1 MKNRDINTTL
11 SLESYLGKFIK
22 VKIDRP
28 LASRHPEHG
37 FVYCLNYGFIPDIVS
52 GDGEEIDVYVVGEFE
67 AVEAYEGYV
76 VAVIKRKNDVEYK
89 LVVCKE
95 KGKYS
100 KEQIAALVEFQE
112 RFFETEIQMLQN

>member
-37 FVYCLNYGFIPDIVS
+37 FVYCLNYGFIPDTVS
-52 GDGEEIDVYVVGEFE
+52 GDGEEIDAYVVGEFE

-76 VAVIKRKNDVEYK
+76 VAVIKRKNDVEDK

-95 KGKYS
+95 KENTAKS
-100 KEQIAALVEFQE
+100 
-112 RFFETEIQMLQN
+112 RLQHWWNFRNVF

>member
-67 AVEAYEGYV
+67 AV
-76 VAVIKRKNDVEYK
+76 AVIKRKNDVEDK

-100 KEQIAALVEFQE
+100 NEQIAALVEFQE

>member
-37 FVYCLNYGFIPDIVS
+37 FVYCLNYGFIPDTVS
-52 GDGEEIDVYVVGEFE
+52 GDGEET
-67 AVEAYEGYV
+67 YEGYV
-76 VAVIKRKNDVEYK
+76 VAVIKRKNDVEDK

-95 KGKYS
+95 KEKYS

-112 RFFETEIQMLQN
+112 RFFEMEIQMLQN

>member
-1 MKNRDINTTL
+1 M
-11 SLESYLGKFIK
+11 
-22 VKIDRP
+22 VVCRP
-28 LASRHPEHG
+28 APIRISRHPEHG

-76 VAVIKRKNDVEYK
+76 VAVIKRKNDVEDK